1 MSAGRVTSSAGRR
14 RLWGALGLAALVVV
28 PHLPWGQYP
37 LHLIVLMLIWAC
49 VGTSWSLMGKFGL
62 VSLGHG
68 AFIGIGMYVVGL
80 LWNTCSLTPWIGIP
94 IAVAAAVLVGFLIG
108 YPSFRYKVVGHYFA
122 LVTLALGEVVRLSV
136 IAARDYTGGSLGMT
150 PKHAGDEHV
159 SWYALQFSSKAYFYY
174 FGLLLWLVVL
184 WVWVRIDRSK
194 LRSALEA
201 ISEDEVAAASIGIHV
216 TRTKLQVT
224 LLSAGLTALGGILLG
239 QYNMYISPEWSGI
252 GVSLQVV
259 FASIVG
265 GMYSLWGP
273 SLGAVLTIALNE
285 SLRNAFGTRFVG
297 ASESIYGLMLIL
309 FIIFMPNGIYGGIA
323 AWWKK
328 RRGPPAPTPEAQLPA
343 PAQPR

>member
-1 MSAGRVTSSAGRR
+1 MSGGRFTLPAHGR
-14 RLWGALGLAALVVV
+14 RLWAALGLAALLSV
-28 PHLPWGQYP
+28 PLLPLGQYP
-37 LHLIVLMLIWAC
+37 LHLAVLMLVWAC

-80 LWNTCSLTPWIGIP
+80 LWNTFSLTPWIGIP
-94 IAVAAAVLVGFLIG
+94 IAVAAAVLTGFLIG
-108 YPSFRYKVVGHYFA
+108 YPSFRFQVVGHYFA

-150 PKHAGDEHV
+150 PKRLAEAQN
-159 SWYALQFSSKAYFYY
+159 SWYALQFSTKTTFFY
-174 FGLLLWLVVL
+174 LAVALWLVVL

-285 SLRNAFGTRFVG
+285 SLRNAFGTRLVG
-297 ASESIYGLMLIL
+297 ASESIYGVLLIL
-309 FIIFMPNGIYGGIA
+309 FIIFMPNGIYGGLQ
-323 AWWKK
+323 AWWRK
-328 RRGPPAPTPEAQLPA
+328 RRVAPPAPVPLPPKA
-343 PAQPR
+343 